1 MHISKVSNTWI
12 LNTQTFSLIKCIDLS
27 ALSTLYIT
35 HTKPFLSHLDTT
47 SSKFHHS
54 VTGSKHKAAS
64 TSTIEISVKAAV
76 LAHPQQGCC
85 SGSSSTRCPST
96 ERSTGWSTGAAS
108 PTGALLQVSHDNKN
122 GELLW
127 SVSAVETKH
136 FFAVAVSWKPIG
148 FLVHC
153 YIWGSLALMSPKA

>member
-1 MHISKVSNTWI
+1 MYRPLSSQHALHHTHKTPSYPNLTLLLQSSTTLSLVPSTRLHLPLQLKSLSKQLSWLI
-12 LNTQTFSLIKCIDLS
+12 LN
-27 ALSTLYIT
+27 
-35 HTKPFLSHLDTT
+35 
-47 SSKFHHS
+47 
-54 VTGSKHKAAS
+54 
-64 TSTIEISVKAAV
+64 KAAV
-76 LAHPQQGCC
+76 LAHPQQGVLLQCQGCC
-85 SGSSSTRCPST
+85 PGSSSTRGPST
-96 ERSTGWSTGAAS
+96 GRSTGWSTGAAS

-136 FFAVAVSWKPIG
+136 FFAVTVSWKPIG

>member
-1 MHISKVSNTWI
+1 MYISKVSNTWI
-12 LNTQTFSLIKCIDLS
+12 LNTQTFSLIKYIDLS
-27 ALSTLYIT
+27 ILSTLYIT
-35 HTKPFLSHLDTT
+35 HTKPLLSQLDTT

-54 VTGSKHKAAS
+54 DTGSKHKAAS
-64 TSTIEISVKAAV
+64 TSTIEISVQAAV
-76 LAHPQQGCC
+76 LAHPQQG
-85 SGSSSTRCPST
+85 SP
-96 ERSTGWSTGAAS
+96 TGWSTGAAS

-127 SVSAVETKH
+127 LVSAVETKH
-136 FFAVAVSWKPIG
+136 FFAVTVSWKPIG

>member
-1 MHISKVSNTWI
+1 MYISKVSNTWI
-12 LNTQTFSLIKCIDLS
+12 LNTQTFSLIKYIDLS
-27 ALSTLYIT
+27 ILSTLYIT
-35 HTKPFLSHLDTT
+35 HTKPFLSQLDTT

-54 VTGSKHKAAS
+54 DTGSKRKAAS
-64 TSTIEISVKAAV
+64 TSTIEICSS
-76 LAHPQQGCC
+76 CC
-85 SGSSSTRCPST
+85 PGSHSTRCSST
-96 ERSTGWSTGAAS
+96 GRSTGWSTGAAS

-136 FFAVAVSWKPIG
+136 FFAVTVSWKPIG

>member
-1 MHISKVSNTWI
+1 MYISKVSNTWI

-35 HTKPFLSHLDTT
+35 HTKPFPSHLDTT

-64 TSTIEISVKAAV
+64 TSTIEISVQAAV
-76 LAHPQQGCC
+76 LAHPQQG
-85 SGSSSTRCPST
+85 
-96 ERSTGWSTGAAS
+96 RSTGWSTGAAS